1 MVVSPTSSSRSSG
14 PGGLLVL
21 AALLVAAGSP
31 ALARQNS
38 GSGYASDYDYAGQG
52 DDWYARGPAPG
63 RDYAPPFL
71 DQILSGE
78 DFCQGYERS
87 FDPWWFGPPLFRTNR
102 RAYDHT
108 FRSSAADKTWPCI
121 VGFTP
126 PTCDDGNPCTFD
138 AFDAALA
145 RCTHVAERDGLA
157 CPDGQFCN
165 GNETCL
171 SGVCVAGTPPVC
183 DDDNAC
189 TIDSCDQFT
198 NECFSFPQPP
208 PDEVQNLT
216 LTPLPP
222 GGRTAELTWDSL
234 PGADVYDLYRSASGR
249 PDDFW
254 CFQRDLA
261 SHGTVDLGETPDSNH
276 VFLFIPVAVN
286 CAGGGTLGY
295 SSAGVERI
303 PYRPCR

>member
-1 MVVSPTSSSRSSG
+1 M
-14 PGGLLVL
+14 
-21 AALLVAAGSP
+21 AAGSP
-31 ALARQNS
+31 ALAQNS

-52 DDWYARGPAPG
+52 DNWYARSPRPE

-78 DFCQGYERS
+78 DFCQGYEKS
-87 FDPWWFGPPLFRTNR
+87 FDLWGLGPPLFRTNR
-102 RAYDHT
+102 REYDHT
-108 FRSSAADKTWPCI
+108 FRSSKADKGWACI

-138 AFDAALA
+138 LFDAALA
-145 RCTHVAERDGLA
+145 RCIHNVERDGLA

-171 SGVCVAGTPPVC
+171 SGVCVAGTPPSC
-183 DDDNAC
+183 DDGIAC
-189 TIDSCDQFT
+189 NIDTCDTFT
-198 NECFSFPQPP
+198 QECFSFPQPP

-216 LTPLPP
+216 LV
-222 GGRTAELTWDSL
+222 GSRTAELTWDSL
-234 PGADVYDLYRSASGR
+234 QGADVYDLYRSHSGR
-249 PDDFW
+249 ADDFW
-254 CFQRDLA
+254 CFQRDLPG
-261 SHGTVDLGETPDSNH
+261 HGTVDLGETPDPGH
-276 VFLFIPVAVN
+276 VYLFIPVAVN

-295 SSAGVERI
+295 SSSGVERI